1 MRKVPNIYRHVYFK
15 TNPSVP
21 QKNVSN
27 NCLSPLSLQIKH
39 LFWIHHPWTS
49 FAFEKKLIK
58 ILYLQSLPVES
69 VEVFGAPFDLTFV
82 RFLLGVYAD
91 VDFQTVRCQEG
102 LATPVLVTD
111 KCVFTYNKSR
121 FCQLVVPIKN
131 FEFILKKLLPVIF
144 LCTV

>member
-1 MRKVPNIYRHVYFK
+1 MYTSKQ
-15 TNPSVP
+15 T
-21 QKNVSN
+21 
-27 NCLSPLSLQIKH
+27 PLSLKRMSLITVCH
-39 LFWIHHPWTS
+39 LLVCKSSTFSGSTIPEPAS
-49 FAFEKKLIK
+49 LLKKKLIK